1 MLHFFQRMFQTI
13 IHTIKGNI
21 GPGMLALPKAV
32 SLAGLWVGSIGIA
45 ILSVFCIQCMHL
57 IVQSSQKLCSVTG
70 RSSMSYADVAEFTFS
85 TSSNKSI
92 HRYAKIFRYFIYKY
106 LEHVFKYKNVRFK
119 INYITSTYF
128 TEARSMYSCALH
140 NWVSVACISF
150 SFHKM
155 YSR

>member
-1 MLHFFQRMFQTI
+1 
-13 IHTIKGNI
+13 
-21 GPGMLALPKAV
+21 MLALPKAV

-106 LEHVFKYKNVRFK
+106 LEHVFKYKNDEIQNKLIISLLPILQKHDQCILVLYPIGILLRVFRFHSAK
-119 INYITSTYF
+119 
-128 TEARSMYSCALH
+128 
-140 NWVSVACISF
+140 CIRGNNDF
-150 SFHKM
+150 MFILYPNRVM
-155 YSR
+155 